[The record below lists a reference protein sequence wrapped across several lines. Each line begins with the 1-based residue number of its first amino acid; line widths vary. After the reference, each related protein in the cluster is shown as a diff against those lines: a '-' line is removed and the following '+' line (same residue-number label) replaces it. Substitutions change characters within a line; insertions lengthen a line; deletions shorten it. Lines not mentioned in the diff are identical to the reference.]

1 MRASQVFEHVTAVF
15 IAGAEIACTGTS
27 EGQAGHFN
35 FAESGHFYG
44 SGAHLVI
51 LAPAPEQVLGTP
63 LDQA

>member
-35 FAESGHFYG
+35 FAESGHFYF
-44 SGAHLVI
+44 AVTTLVNI
-51 LAPAPEQVLGTP
+51 RKVIGRKWFRFC
-63 LDQA
+63 

>member
-35 FAESGHFYG
+35 FAESGHFYF
-44 SGAHLVI
+44 AVTD
-51 LAPAPEQVLGTP
+51 LG
-63 LDQA
+63 